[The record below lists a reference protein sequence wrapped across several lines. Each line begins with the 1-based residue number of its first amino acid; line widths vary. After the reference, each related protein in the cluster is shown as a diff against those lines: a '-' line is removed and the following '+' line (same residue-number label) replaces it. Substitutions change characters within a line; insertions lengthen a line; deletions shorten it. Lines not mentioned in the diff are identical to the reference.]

1 MYVQLFKT
9 VRQSV
14 TTSFSFLRLYPSA
27 TIGQRVEGT
36 SVTGGRKREK
46 EGEKAIVLCTIMPS
60 DHYHQRRRNRFFLWR
75 SYSYFFCF
83 TLEPS
88 ITVPSFCDSASASSV
103 YLLKQSCSVLVAVE
117 DTGLFSSF
125 FLHSLRRHCVS
136 LCTSRVYLPLCL
148 LYLANAANCAMAPH
162 GQRQPP
168 LVLFP

>member
-1 MYVQLFKT
+1 MFSCSKPWDN
-9 VRQSV
+9 QSQPLSLLSSSL
-14 TTSFSFLRLYPSA
+14 SFRDNRSESRGDF
-27 TIGQRVEGT
+27 GHWKGE
-36 SVTGGRKREK
+36 REK

-117 DTGLFSSF
+117 DTNLFSSF

-148 LYLANAANCAMAPH
+148 LYLDNAANCAMAPH